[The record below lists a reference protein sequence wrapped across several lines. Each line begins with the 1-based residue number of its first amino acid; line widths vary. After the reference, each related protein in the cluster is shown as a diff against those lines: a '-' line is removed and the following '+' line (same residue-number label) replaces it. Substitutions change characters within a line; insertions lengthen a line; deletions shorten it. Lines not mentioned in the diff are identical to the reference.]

1 MLAAKKLVLSV
12 SRTWELCLYC
22 GYEEYLLRCTHQ
34 EKDYDDLYDEV
45 LEVCVSKYM
54 RVTGNTGDRD
64 CNRNNDKDKTRRDII
79 GSSFPSPAPSAL
91 V

>member
-22 GYEEYLLRCTHQ
+22 GYEEYLLRRPHQ
-34 EKDYDDLYDEV
+34 EKDDDDLYDEV

-54 RVTGNTGDRD
+54 RVTGSTGDRD

-79 GSSFPSPAPSAL
+79 GSSFSSPAL